1 MALLAFTAHDE
12 LQLFLL
18 LAALGVTLVV
28 AALGRLPP
36 SILLVAG
43 GLALG
48 FVPGLPHL
56 TLPPDL
62 VLVAILPPLLYS
74 AAFFT
79 GLRDLRANLRPISL
93 LAIGLVA
100 VTTVGVAVVAHSA
113 IGGLSW
119 AGAFTLGAIVS
130 PTDALAATE
139 VARRVGAPRRVVSI
153 IEGESLV
160 NDGIALVLYKTAVT
174 AAVAGTFSLWD
185 ASWHLVVNV
194 IGGIAVGLAV
204 GWVVRQVR
212 RRVDDTPTEVAIALL
227 SGYLAYLP
235 AAALGV
241 SGVLAAVT
249 IGVYMGWYTPQLT
262 NVQTRLSGNAFWE
275 ILVFLVNA
283 LLFALIGLQLHDIL
297 DRLNVTG
304 SLIADAAYVTAAVI
318 VLRIVW
324 VPIFTYVPRFLFR
337 SVRERDPYPPW
348 QAPTVIAWAGIRGAV
363 SLAAALALPST
374 LANRDLIV
382 FLTFAVILVTL
393 VGQGLTLPLLI
404 RAIRIPDDGGAD
416 REDAKARIQASE
428 AALARL
434 EELAEEDWVRA
445 DTVERL
451 RGSYRFRSN
460 RFRARYQGVD
470 DDGVEERSAQFQ
482 RLRRELLE
490 AERQAVLALRNE
502 GIDHR
507 GGDAA
512 RPARHRP
519 RRLAPRSLAFSQAG
533 ARAAA
538 GCGPRL
544 ICVTSPTA
552 KRQSSPDVPNAQPY
566 PPNQVRTAPAPQAPR
581 RRRTM
586 RGEDPAEDDP
596 DLLRLPKISAVSAT
610 VGGTVATQ
618 SRP

>member
-1 MALLAFTAHDE
+1 M
-12 LQLFLL
+12 
-18 LAALGVTLVV
+18 
-28 AALGRLPP
+28 
-36 SILLVAG
+36 
-43 GLALG
+43 
-48 FVPGLPHL
+48 
-56 TLPPDL
+56 
-62 VLVAILPPLLYS
+62 LVAILPPLLYS

-100 VTTVGVAVVAHSA
+100 ATTLGVAVVAHAA

-160 NDGIALVLYKTAVT
+160 NDGIALVLYKTAVA

-283 LLFALIGLQLHDIL
+283 LLFALVGLQLHGIL

-304 SLIADAAYVTAAVI
+304 SLIADAAYVDGRGDRAAHRLGADLH
-318 VLRIVW
+318 LRAAAP
-324 VPIFTYVPRFLFR
+324 VPQRARARPVPAVAGAR
-337 SVRERDPYPPW
+337 RDLVGRHPRRGL
-348 QAPTVIAWAGIRGAV
+348 ARRGAR
-363 SLAAALALPST
+363 AARRRSP
-374 LANRDLIV
+374 NRDLIV
-382 FLTFAVILVTL
+382 FLTFVVILVTL

-404 RAIRIPDDGGAD
+404 RAIRIPDDGGAE
-416 REDAKARIQASE
+416 REDAKARIHAAE

-434 EELAEEDWVRA
+434 EELAAEDWVRE

-451 RGSYRFRSN
+451 RGSVPLPLEPLPRPLPGR
-460 RFRARYQGVD
+460 RRRRRRGALGAVPAAPPRAARRRAAG
-470 DDGVEERSAQFQ
+470 GARAAQ
-482 RLRRELLE
+482 R
-490 AERQAVLALRNE
+490 
-502 GIDHR
+502 GHDHR

-512 RPARHRP
+512 RAARHRP
-519 RRLAPRSLAFSQAG
+519 RGLAPRPLGAAPSAG
-533 ARAAA
+533 A
-538 GCGPRL
+538 GSG
-544 ICVTSPTA
+544 
-552 KRQSSPDVPNAQPY
+552 
-566 PPNQVRTAPAPQAPR
+566 R
-581 RRRTM
+581 R
-586 RGEDPAEDDP
+586 G
-596 DLLRLPKISAVSAT
+596 
-610 VGGTVATQ
+610 
-618 SRP
+618 

>member
-1 MALLAFTAHDE
+1 MLAFTAHDE
-12 LQLFLL
+12 FQLFALL
-18 LAALGVTLVV
+18 LALGITLV
-28 AALGRLPP
+28 AAAVGRLPP

-79 GLRDLRANLRPISL
+79 GLRDLRTNLRPISL

-100 VTTVGVAVVAHSA
+100 VTTVGVAMAAHAA
-113 IGGLSW
+113 IGRLSW

-160 NDGIALVLYKTAVT
+160 NDGIALVLYKAAVT

-194 IGGIAVGLAV
+194 VGGIAVGLAV
-204 GWVVRQVR
+204 AWVVRQVR

-262 NVQTRLSGNAFWE
+262 NVQTRLSGSAFWE

-283 LLFALIGLQLHDIL
+283 LLFSLIGLQLHGIL

-318 VLRIVW
+318 LLRLVW

-348 QAPTVIAWAGIRGAV
+348 QAPAVIAWAGFRGAV

-374 LANRDLIV
+374 LPNRDLIV

-393 VGQGLTLPLLI
+393 VGQGLTLPILI

-416 REDAKARIQASE
+416 REDAKARIHAAE
-428 AALARL
+428 AALSRL
-434 EELAEEDWVRA
+434 EELAEEEWVRE

-451 RGSYRFRSN
+451 RNSYRFRSN

-470 DDGVEERSAQFQ
+470 DDGVEERSTQFQ

-490 AERQAVLALRNE
+490 AERQAVIALRNE
-502 GIDHR
+502 GAITEEVMHRVQRDIDLE
-507 GGDAA
+507 DS
-512 RPARHRP
+512 
-519 RRLAPRSLAFSQAG
+519 RL
-533 ARAAA
+533 
-538 GCGPRL
+538 
-544 ICVTSPTA
+544 
-552 KRQSSPDVPNAQPY
+552 
-566 PPNQVRTAPAPQAPR
+566 
-581 RRRTM
+581 
-586 RGEDPAEDDP
+586 
-596 DLLRLPKISAVSAT
+596 DL
-610 VGGTVATQ
+610 
-618 SRP
+618 